1 MVSHTGD
8 GGKCP
13 VKKMIYYSKGDVFF
27 LANGLTSDY
36 EEELY
41 PGCSVSYE
49 SATRR
54 VADVVFD
61 SARDQ
66 LLPHL
71 LGTDAPQ
78 TKSIGSKESNP
89 EIVYIPGEDVLWLRN
104 GFPTDDEMELFPGC
118 SVFFDGNTG
127 GVSGIRFDSARK
139 LLLPVLS
146 GEEARQSDEG

>member
-8 GGKCP
+8 GGKFP
-13 VKKMIYYSKGDVFF
+13 VKKMVYYSKGDVFL
-27 LANGLTSDY
+27 LANGLPSDY

-49 SATRR
+49 HETRR

-66 LLPHL
+66 LLPPL

-78 TKSIGSKESNP
+78 TKNIGGKGSNP
-89 EIVYIPGEDVLWLRN
+89 EITYIPGDDVLWLRN
-104 GFPTDDEMELFPGC
+104 GFPADDEMELFPGC
-118 SVFFDGNTG
+118 TVFFDGNTG
-127 GVSGIRFDSARK
+127 SVSGIRFDSARK
-139 LLLPVLS
+139 LLLPVLL
-146 GEEARQSDEG
+146 GEETQQSDEG